1 MSNFSEFFVS
11 RGGINMIEMKK
22 TFTEYKIEKKRK
34 WYTFKKVFALSVATI
49 RNEKKG
55 EKSKEPMGTNTQ
67 EGPTMQ
73 ESADD

>member
-22 TFTEYKIEKKRK
+22 TKKRLRKRK
-34 WYTFKKVFALSVATI
+34 WYTFKSVFGLSDATMC
-49 RNEKKG
+49 NENKG

-67 EGPTMQ
+67 EGPTVQ
-73 ESADD
+73 KSAGD